1 MAMYGLRL
9 MEHNVGFV
17 LKGIVV
23 YTRSCSREMGG
34 KEVIWDVKD
43 QSLLYQSSLD
53 KFCLYQ

>member
-1 MAMYGLRL
+1 MYGLRL